1 MNEGIKERISALV
14 DGELSEFEAR
24 RVLEEIETK
33 AELRDYWNKLQI
45 TKSGLKKTSL
55 GYLDRDISERVAR
68 ELGEHAYEPSNSQT
82 IINGFNLSMVA
93 AVSAGLVLVLSIGVF
108 NSAEN
113 PLSTE
118 ELFASEASK
127 KIEQAIASP
136 QAMQVLDKALTGM
149 NVTLEGLNSGKKG
162 QVYANYR
169 LPSNGKT
176 FRVSLSPASTGMP
189 ELRNTQAPKLAYLKT
204 NSGVF
209 IISVSGNISSEQKS
223 QILRNANFTINKLK

>member
-1 MNEGIKERISALV
+1 
-14 DGELSEFEAR
+14 
-24 RVLEEIETK
+24 
-33 AELRDYWNKLQI
+33 
-45 TKSGLKKTSL
+45 
-55 GYLDRDISERVAR
+55 
-68 ELGEHAYEPSNSQT
+68 
-82 IINGFNLSMVA
+82 MVA
-93 AVSAGLVLVLSIGVF
+93 AASAGLVLILSIGVF

-127 KIEQAIASP
+127 KIEKAIASP

-149 NVTLEGLNSGKKG
+149 NVTLEDLNSGKKG

-169 LPSNGKT
+169 LPSNRKT
-176 FRVSLSPASTGMP
+176 FRVSLSPASIGMP
-189 ELRNTQAPKLAYLKT
+189 ELKNTQAPKLAYLKT
-204 NSGVF
+204 NSGVY

>member
-33 AELRDYWNKLQI
+33 PELRDYWTKLQI

-55 GYLDRDISERVAR
+55 GYLDRDISKRVAR
-68 ELGEHAYEPSNSQT
+68 ELDEHAYEPSNSKT
-82 IINGFNLSMVA
+82 IKGFNLSMIA

-136 QAMQVLDKALTGM
+136 QAMQVLDRALKGM
-149 NVTLEGLNSGKKG
+149 NVTLEDLNSGKKG

-176 FRVSLSPASTGMP
+176 FRVSLSPASIGMP
-189 ELRNTQAPKLAYLKT
+189 ELRNAQAPKLAYLKT
-204 NSGVF
+204 KNGIPIDAGDKLTLKVF
-209 IISVSGNISSEQKS
+209 PFEGS
-223 QILRNANFTINKLK
+223 L

>member
-33 AELRDYWNKLQI
+33 PELRDYWNKLQI
-45 TKSGLKKTSL
+45 TKSGLKEESL
-55 GYLDRDISERVAR
+55 GYLGRDISKRVAT
-68 ELGEHAYEPSNSQT
+68 ELGEHTYEPVNSKS
-82 IINGFNLSMVA
+82 IRGFNLSMVA
-93 AVSAGLVLVLSIGVF
+93 GVSACFALVLSFGIF
-108 NSAEN
+108 KSSEN

-118 ELFASEASK
+118 ELFASQASK
-127 KIEQAIASP
+127 KIEQAIDSP
-136 QAMQVLDKALTGM
+136 QAMQVLDRALTGM
-149 NVTLEGLNSGKKG
+149 DVTLENLNSGKKG

-176 FRVSLSPASTGMP
+176 FRVSLSPVSIGIP
-189 ELRNTQAPKLAYLKT
+189 ELRNTHAPKLAYLKT

-223 QILRNANFTINKLK
+223 QILRNANFTVNRLK

>member
-33 AELRDYWNKLQI
+33 PELRDYWNKLQI

-68 ELGEHAYEPSNSQT
+68 ELGEYAYEPSNSRT
-82 IINGFNLSMVA
+82 INRFNLSMVA
-93 AVSAGLVLVLSIGVF
+93 AASAGLVLVLSIGVF

-136 QAMQVLDKALTGM
+136 QAIQVLDRALTGM
-149 NVTLEGLNSGKKG
+149 NVTLEDLNSGKKG
-162 QVYANYR
+162 QVHANYR

-176 FRVSLSPASTGMP
+176 FRVSLSPASIGMP

-204 NSGVF
+204 NNGVF
-209 IISVSGNISSEQKS
+209 IISVSGDISSEQKS
-223 QILRNANFTINKLK
+223 QILRNVNFTINKLK

>member
-14 DGELSEFEAR
+14 DGELSEFEIR

-33 AELRDYWNKLQI
+33 PELRDYWNKLQI

-55 GYLDRDISERVAR
+55 GYLDQDISKRVAR
-68 ELGEHAYEPSNSQT
+68 ELGEHTYEPSNSET
-82 IINGFNLSMVA
+82 ISGFNLSMIA

-136 QAMQVLDKALTGM
+136 QAMQVLDRALTGM
-149 NVTLEGLNSGKKG
+149 NVTLEDLNSGKKG

-176 FRVSLSPASTGMP
+176 FRVSLSPASIGMP
-189 ELRNTQAPKLAYLKT
+189 ELRNAQAPKLAYLKT
-204 NSGVF
+204 NNGVF

>member
-24 RVLEEIETK
+24 RVLEEIEAK
-33 AELRDYWNKLQI
+33 PELRDYWNKLQI
-45 TKSGLKKTSL
+45 PKSGLKKRSL
-55 GYLDRDISERVAR
+55 GYLDRDISKRVAA
-68 ELGEHAYEPSNSQT
+68 ELGEHTYESGNSKT
-82 IINGFNLSMVA
+82 TSGFNLSMVA
-93 AVSAGLVLVLSIGVF
+93 AASAGLVLVLSIGVF

-118 ELFASEASK
+118 ELFASQASK

-136 QAMQVLDKALTGM
+136 QAMEVLDKALTGM
-149 NVTLEGLNSGKKG
+149 NVTLEDLNSGKKG

-176 FRVSLSPASTGMP
+176 FRVSLSPASIGMP

-204 NSGVF
+204 NNGVF

-223 QILRNANFTINKLK
+223 QILSLIHI

>member
-33 AELRDYWNKLQI
+33 PELRDYWNKLQI

-55 GYLDRDISERVAR
+55 GYLDRDISKRVAR
-68 ELGEHAYEPSNSQT
+68 ELGEHAYEPSNSLS
-82 IINGFNLSMVA
+82 IDRFNLCMVA
-93 AVSAGLVLVLSIGVF
+93 AASAGLVLVLSIGVF

-136 QAMQVLDKALTGM
+136 QAIQVLDKALTGM
-149 NVTLEGLNSGKKG
+149 NVTLEDLNSGKNG

-176 FRVSLSPASTGMP
+176 FKVSLSPASIGML

-204 NSGVF
+204 NNGVF

-223 QILRNANFTINKLK
+223 QILRNANFTVNKLK

>member
-33 AELRDYWNKLQI
+33 PELRDYWNKLQI

-68 ELGEHAYEPSNSQT
+68 ELGKHAYEPSNSRT
-82 IINGFNLSMVA
+82 INGFNLSMVA
-93 AVSAGLVLVLSIGVF
+93 AASVGLVLVLSIGVF

-113 PLSTE
+113 SLSTE

-127 KIEQAIASP
+127 KIQQAIASP

-176 FRVSLSPASTGMP
+176 FRVSLSPASIGMP
-189 ELRNTQAPKLAYLKT
+189 ELRNTQAPKLAYIKT
-204 NSGVF
+204 NNGVF

>member
-33 AELRDYWNKLQI
+33 PELRDYWNKLQI

-55 GYLDRDISERVAR
+55 GYLDRDISKRVAR
-68 ELGEHAYEPSNSQT
+68 ELGEHTYEPSKSKT
-82 IINGFNLSMVA
+82 FNGFNLSMIA
-93 AVSAGLVLVLSIGVF
+93 AASAGLVLVLSIGFF
-108 NSAEN
+108 NSVEN

-136 QAMQVLDKALTGM
+136 QAMQVLDRALTGM
-149 NVTLEGLNSGKKG
+149 NVTLEDLNSGKKG

-169 LPSNGKT
+169 FPSNWKT
-176 FRVSLSPASTGMP
+176 FRVSLSPASISMP

-223 QILRNANFTINKLK
+223 KILRNANFTINKLK

>member
-1 MNEGIKERISALV
+1 MNEGLKERISALV

-33 AELRDYWNKLQI
+33 PELRDYWKKLQI
-45 TKSGLKKTSL
+45 TKSGLKEESL
-55 GYLDRDISERVAR
+55 GYLGRDISKRVAR
-68 ELGEHAYEPSNSQT
+68 ELGEHAYEPSNTKNIS
-82 IINGFNLSMVA
+82 GLNLSMVA
-93 AVSAGLVLVLSIGVF
+93 AASACLVLVLSFGVF

-118 ELFASEASK
+118 EIFASQASK

-149 NVTLEGLNSGKKG
+149 NVTLEDLNSGNEG
-162 QVYANYR
+162 QVYANYK

-176 FRVSLSPASTGMP
+176 FRVSLSPASIGMP
-189 ELRNTQAPKLAYLKT
+189 ELRNTQAPKFAYLKT

>member
-1 MNEGIKERISALV
+1 MNEGMKERISCLV

-24 RVLEEIETK
+24 RVLEEIEAK
-33 AELRDYWNKLQI
+33 PELRDYWNKLQI

-55 GYLDRDISERVAR
+55 GYLDRDISKRVAR
-68 ELGEHAYEPSNSQT
+68 ELGEHAYEPSNSKT
-82 IINGFNLSMVA
+82 VGGFNLSMVA
-93 AVSAGLVLVLSIGVF
+93 AASVGLVLVLSIGFF
-108 NSAEN
+108 NSVEN

-127 KIEQAIASP
+127 KIEQAITSP
-136 QAMQVLDKALTGM
+136 EAMQVLDKALTGM
-149 NVTLEGLNSGKKG
+149 NVTLEDLNSDKKG

-176 FRVSLSPASTGMP
+176 FRVSLSPASIGMP
-189 ELRNTQAPKLAYLKT
+189 ELRNAQAPKLAYLKT
-204 NSGVF
+204 NNGVF

-223 QILRNANFTINKLK
+223 QILRNANFTINNLK

>member
-33 AELRDYWNKLQI
+33 PELRDYWNKLQI
-45 TKSGLKKTSL
+45 TKSGLKERSL
-55 GYLDRDISERVAR
+55 GYLDRDISKRVAA
-68 ELGEHAYEPSNSQT
+68 ELGEHTYEPDNSKT
-82 IINGFNLSMVA
+82 TSGFNLSMVA
-93 AVSAGLVLVLSIGVF
+93 AASAGLVLVLSIGVF

-118 ELFASEASK
+118 ELFASQASK
-127 KIEQAIASP
+127 KIEQAIATP
-136 QAMQVLDKALTGM
+136 QAMEVLDKALTGM
-149 NVTLEGLNSGKKG
+149 NVTLEDLNSGKKG

-176 FRVSLSPASTGMP
+176 FRVSLSPASIGMP

-204 NSGVF
+204 NNGVF
-209 IISVSGNISSEQKS
+209 IISVSGNITSEQKS

>member
-33 AELRDYWNKLQI
+33 PELRDYWNKLQI
-45 TKSGLKKTSL
+45 TKSGLKEESL
-55 GYLDRDISERVAR
+55 GYLGRDISKRVAT
-68 ELGEHAYEPSNSQT
+68 ELGEHTYEPVNSKS
-82 IINGFNLSMVA
+82 IRGFNLSMVA
-93 AVSAGLVLVLSIGVF
+93 GVSACFALVLSFGIF
-108 NSAEN
+108 KSSEN

-118 ELFASEASK
+118 ELFASQASK

-136 QAMQVLDKALTGM
+136 QAMQVLDRALTGM
-149 NVTLEGLNSGKKG
+149 DVTLENLNSGKKG

-176 FRVSLSPASTGMP
+176 FRVSLSPVSIGIP
-189 ELRNTQAPKLAYLKT
+189 ELRNTHAPKLAYLKT

-223 QILRNANFTINKLK
+223 QILRNANFTVNRLK

>member
-55 GYLDRDISERVAR
+55 GYLDRDISKRVAR
-68 ELGEHAYEPSNSQT
+68 ELGERAHETSNYKT
-82 IINGFNLSMVA
+82 ISRFNLSMVA
-93 AVSAGLVLVLSIGVF
+93 AASASLVLVLSIGVF
-108 NSAEN
+108 NSTKN

-127 KIEQAIASP
+127 KIEQAVTSP

-149 NVTLEGLNSGKKG
+149 NVTLEELNSGKKG

-169 LPSNGKT
+169 FPSNGKT
-176 FRVSLSPASTGMP
+176 FRVSLSPASIGMP

-223 QILRNANFTINKLK
+223 EILRNANFTINKLK

>member
-33 AELRDYWNKLQI
+33 PELRDYWNKLQI

-55 GYLDRDISERVAR
+55 GYLDRDISKRVAR
-68 ELGEHAYEPSNSQT
+68 ELGEHAYEPSNSKT
-82 IINGFNLSMVA
+82 IKGFNLSVVA

-136 QAMQVLDKALTGM
+136 QAMQVLDRALTGM
-149 NVTLEGLNSGKKG
+149 NVTLEDLNSGKKG

-176 FRVSLSPASTGMP
+176 FRVSLSPASIGMP
-189 ELRNTQAPKLAYLKT
+189 ELRNAQAPKLAYLKT
-204 NSGVF
+204 NNGVF

>member
-33 AELRDYWNKLQI
+33 PELRDYWIKLQI

-55 GYLDRDISERVAR
+55 GYLDRDISKRVAR
-68 ELGEHAYEPSNSQT
+68 ELGEHAYEPSNSLT
-82 IINGFNLSMVA
+82 IDRFNLSMVA
-93 AVSAGLVLVLSIGVF
+93 AASAGLVLVLSIGVF

-176 FRVSLSPASTGMP
+176 FRVSLSPASIGML
-189 ELRNTQAPKLAYLKT
+189 ELRNTQAPKLAYIKT

>member
-24 RVLEEIETK
+24 RVLEEIEAK
-33 AELRDYWNKLQI
+33 PELRDYWNKLQI
-45 TKSGLKKTSL
+45 TKSGLKERSL
-55 GYLDRDISERVAR
+55 GYLDRDISKRVAV
-68 ELGEHAYEPSNSQT
+68 ELGEHTYEPGNSNTKS
-82 IINGFNLSMVA
+82 GFNLSMVA
-93 AVSAGLVLVLSIGVF
+93 AASAGLVLVLSIGVF

-118 ELFASEASK
+118 ELFASQASK

-136 QAMQVLDKALTGM
+136 QAMEVLDKALTGM
-149 NVTLEGLNSGKKG
+149 NVTLEDLNSGKKG

-176 FRVSLSPASTGMP
+176 FRVSLSPASIGMP

-209 IISVSGNISSEQKS
+209 IISVSGNITSEQKS

>member
-24 RVLEEIETK
+24 RVLEEIEAK
-33 AELRDYWNKLQI
+33 PELKDYWNKLQI

-68 ELGEHAYEPSNSQT
+68 ELGEHAYEPSNSLT
-82 IINGFNLSMVA
+82 IDRFNLSMVA
-93 AVSAGLVLVLSIGVF
+93 AASAGLVLVLSIGVF

-118 ELFASEASK
+118 ELFASQASK

-136 QAMQVLDKALTGM
+136 QAMEVLDKALTGM
-149 NVTLEGLNSGKKG
+149 NVTLEDLNSGKKG

-176 FRVSLSPASTGMP
+176 FRVSLSPASIGMP

-209 IISVSGNISSEQKS
+209 IISVSGNITSEQKS

>member
-33 AELRDYWNKLQI
+33 PELRDYWNKLQI
-45 TKSGLKKTSL
+45 TKSGLKERSL
-55 GYLDRDISERVAR
+55 GYLDRDISKRVAA
-68 ELGEHAYEPSNSQT
+68 ELGEHTYEPDNSKT
-82 IINGFNLSMVA
+82 TSGFNLSMVA
-93 AVSAGLVLVLSIGVF
+93 AASAGLVLVLSIGVF

-136 QAMQVLDKALTGM
+136 QAMQVLDRALTGM
-149 NVTLEGLNSGKKG
+149 NVTLEDLNSGKKG

-176 FRVSLSPASTGMP
+176 FRVSLSPASIGMP
-189 ELRNTQAPKLAYLKT
+189 ELRNAQAPKLAYLKT
-204 NSGVF
+204 NNGVF

>member
-33 AELRDYWNKLQI
+33 PELRDYWNKLQI

-55 GYLDRDISERVAR
+55 GYLDRDISKRVAR
-68 ELGEHAYEPSNSQT
+68 ELGEHAYEPSNSKT
-82 IINGFNLSMVA
+82 IDGFNLSLVT

-136 QAMQVLDKALTGM
+136 QAIQVLDKALTGM
-149 NVTLEGLNSGKKG
+149 NVTLEDLNSGKKG

-176 FRVSLSPASTGMP
+176 FKVSLSPASIGML

-204 NSGVF
+204 NNGVF

-223 QILRNANFTINKLK
+223 QILRNANFTVNKLK

>member
-33 AELRDYWNKLQI
+33 PELRDYWNKLQI
-45 TKSGLKKTSL
+45 TKSGLKEESL
-55 GYLDRDISERVAR
+55 GYLGRDISKRVAT
-68 ELGEHAYEPSNSQT
+68 ELGEHTYEPVNSKT
-82 IINGFNLSMVA
+82 IRGFNLSMVA
-93 AVSAGLVLVLSIGVF
+93 GVSACFALVLSFGIF
-108 NSAEN
+108 KSSEN

-118 ELFASEASK
+118 ELFASQASK

-136 QAMQVLDKALTGM
+136 QAMQVLDRALTGM
-149 NVTLEGLNSGKKG
+149 DVTLENLNSGKKG

-176 FRVSLSPASTGMP
+176 FRVSLSPVSIGIP
-189 ELRNTQAPKLAYLKT
+189 ELRNTHAPKLAYLKT

-223 QILRNANFTINKLK
+223 QILRNANFTVNRLK

>member
-1 MNEGIKERISALV
+1 MTEGIKERISALV

-24 RVLEEIETK
+24 RVLEEIETHP
-33 AELRDYWNKLQI
+33 ELKDYWKKLQI
-45 TKSGLKKTSL
+45 TKSGLKERSL
-55 GYLDRDISERVAR
+55 GYLDRDISKRVAT
-68 ELGEHAYEPSNSQT
+68 ELGEHIYEPSKPKT
-82 IINGFNLSMVA
+82 ISGFNLSIVA
-93 AVSAGLVLVLSIGVF
+93 TASTGLVLVFSLGIF
-108 NSAEN
+108 NSDEN

-136 QAMQVLDKALTGM
+136 QAIQVLDRALTGM
-149 NVTLEGLNSGKKG
+149 NVTLEDLNSGKKG

-176 FRVSLSPASTGMP
+176 FRVSLSPASIGMP

-204 NSGVF
+204 NNGVF
-209 IISVSGNISSEQKS
+209 IISVSGDISSEQKS
-223 QILRNANFTINKLK
+223 QILRNVNFTINQLK

>member
-24 RVLEEIETK
+24 RVLEEIEAK
-33 AELRDYWNKLQI
+33 PELREYWNKLQI
-45 TKSGLKKTSL
+45 TKSGLKERSL
-55 GYLDRDISERVAR
+55 GYLDRDISKRVAA
-68 ELGEHAYEPSNSQT
+68 ELGEHTYEPGNSKT
-82 IINGFNLSMVA
+82 TSGFNLSMVA
-93 AVSAGLVLVLSIGVF
+93 AASAGLVLVLSIGVF

-118 ELFASEASK
+118 ELFASQASK

-136 QAMQVLDKALTGM
+136 QAMEVLDKALTGM
-149 NVTLEGLNSGKKG
+149 NVTLEDLNSGKKG

-176 FRVSLSPASTGMP
+176 FRVSLSPASIGCLLYTSDAAD
-189 ELRNTQAPKLAYLKT
+189 E
-204 NSGVF
+204 
-209 IISVSGNISSEQKS
+209 
-223 QILRNANFTINKLK
+223 

>member
-33 AELRDYWNKLQI
+33 PELRDYWIKLQI

-55 GYLDRDISERVAR
+55 GYLDRDISKRVAR
-68 ELGEHAYEPSNSQT
+68 ELGKHAYEPSNSKT
-82 IINGFNLSMVA
+82 IDGFNLSLVT
-93 AVSAGLVLVLSIGVF
+93 AVSAGFVLVLSIGVF

-136 QAMQVLDKALTGM
+136 QAIQVLDKALTGM
-149 NVTLEGLNSGKKG
+149 NVTLEDLNSGKKG

-176 FRVSLSPASTGMP
+176 FKVSLSPASIGML

-204 NSGVF
+204 NNGVF

-223 QILRNANFTINKLK
+223 QILRNANFTVNKLK

>member
-33 AELRDYWNKLQI
+33 PELRDYWNKLQI

-55 GYLDRDISERVAR
+55 GYLDQDISIRVAR
-68 ELGEHAYEPSNSQT
+68 ELGEHTYEPSNSET
-82 IINGFNLSMVA
+82 ISGFNLSMIA

-136 QAMQVLDKALTGM
+136 QAMQV
-149 NVTLEGLNSGKKG
+149 
-162 QVYANYR
+162 
-169 LPSNGKT
+169 
-176 FRVSLSPASTGMP
+176 
-189 ELRNTQAPKLAYLKT
+189 
-204 NSGVF
+204 
-209 IISVSGNISSEQKS
+209 
-223 QILRNANFTINKLK
+223 